1 MRPALLLAQNASQ
14 ARQMLCVADALERR
28 GRSVVL
34 CAADHLVDQPDS
46 VATVLVGSD
55 RDVVAFPFRRWG
67 VERLRPGL
75 RKFRPVPG
83 PRTLGR
89 LLAGADPQ
97 VVVVGNDARPSSTA
111 LLRAARAARVPTVLV
126 QDGVRAVPVVDHAAG
141 RGRAAARRERL
152 GALAATPGDYGGFGC
167 DRVAVMSDSFA
178 AQLVAGGFPEDRI
191 DRTGFVL
198 YDRLVN
204 EPPGPRPD
212 VLPADPFAL
221 YAAQPID
228 VPVATLIEHYVAVHD
243 ACRSAGVRL
252 VVKAH
257 PRDRLLPT
265 LAGELTRHRP
275 GLQVVT
281 DVAPA
286 DAIRASTVVLTFFST
301 MALEAL
307 VLGVPVVALTSL
319 PLEFRLDLGE
329 AAPVVASD
337 EELPAVLDRVV
348 NDPVERAARLRAG
361 AEVARTETH
370 STDGRAAE
378 RVADAIIRAAAD
390 GCRVF

>member
-14 ARQMLCVADALERR
+14 ARQMRCIADALGRR
-28 GRSVVL
+28 GRSVTL
-34 CAADHLVDQPDS
+34 CAADHLVDQVDS
-46 VATVLVGSD
+46 ASSVLAGSD
-55 RDVVAFPFRRWG
+55 GDVVAFPFRSWG
-67 VERLRPGL
+67 VGRLRPGL

-83 PRTLGR
+83 RRTLGR
-89 LLAGADPQ
+89 WLADTDAE

-111 LLRAARAARVPTVLV
+111 LLHAARAARVPTVLV
-126 QDGVRAVPVVDHAAG
+126 QDGVRAEPVLDHESG
-141 RGRAAARRERL
+141 RGRAATRRERL
-152 GALAATPGDYGGFGC
+152 GALAPKLGDYGGFGC

-178 AQLVAGGFPEDRI
+178 ARLVAGGFPDDRI

-204 EPPGPRPD
+204 DPPGPRPD
-212 VLPADPFAL
+212 VLPAGPFAL

-228 VPVATLIEHYVAVHD
+228 VPAATLIGHYVAVHD

-265 LAGELTRHRP
+265 LAGELAGHRP

-307 VLGVPVVALTSL
+307 VLGVPVVTLTSL
-319 PLEFRLDLGE
+319 PLEFRLDLGD

-337 EELPAVLDRVV
+337 DELPAVLDRVV

-370 STDGRAAE
+370 STDGRAAD
-378 RVADAIIRAAAD
+378 RVADTIIRAAD
-390 GCRVF
+390 EGCRRL